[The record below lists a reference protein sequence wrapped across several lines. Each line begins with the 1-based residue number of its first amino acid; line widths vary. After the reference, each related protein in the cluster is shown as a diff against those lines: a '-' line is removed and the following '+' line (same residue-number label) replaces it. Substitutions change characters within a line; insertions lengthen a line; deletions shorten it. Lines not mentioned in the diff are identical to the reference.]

1 MNIIESE
8 LLEGVKEV
16 EEIKEMYKFISTYN
30 VYKLLLAH
38 CKNKEY
44 NLHIFYPPE
53 CYQKQVYELL
63 SLFKD
68 NELLY
73 LNSSDSTKK
82 IISFLIDSN
91 TLLVIYPFKHNF
103 SIYKEVIDLEYEI
116 IKINNNKATNIEYQS
131 TNEKPRYY
139 VFNNVDEIINT
150 FAPWDYLYN
159 NEIIITPG
167 YYLDDK
173 LPYYNNIDINDIL
186 KIQSI
191 DDISKKLKEARD
203 IKVKTL
209 KLKINRNILLYTS

>member
-1 MNIIESE
+1 MNNIELE
-8 LLEGVKEV
+8 LLEGLKEV
-16 EEIKEMYKFISTYN
+16 EEIKSMYKFISTYN
-30 VYKLLLAH
+30 VYRLLLAH

-44 NLHIFYPPE
+44 NFHLFYLTTEFYPPK

-63 SLFKD
+63 SLFND

-73 LNSSDSTKK
+73 LNSPDSNKK
-82 IISFLIDSN
+82 NISYLIDSN
-91 TLLVIYPFKHNF
+91 TLLVIYPCKHNF
-103 SIYKEVIDLEYEI
+103 SIYKEVIDLEYKI

-131 TNEKPRYY
+131 TNEKPHYY
-139 VFNNVDEIINT
+139 VFYNVDEIINT

-167 YYLDDK
+167 YYLNDK
-173 LPYYNNIDINDIL
+173 LLYYNNIDINDIL

-191 DDISKKLKEARD
+191 DDISKKIKETRD

-209 KLKINRNILLYTS
+209 KL

>member
-1 MNIIESE
+1 M
-8 LLEGVKEV
+8 
-16 EEIKEMYKFISTYN
+16 
-30 VYKLLLAH
+30 YKLLLAH

-44 NLHIFYPPE
+44 NFHLFYPTTEFYPPE

-73 LNSSDSTKK
+73 LNSSDSIKK

-103 SIYKEVIDLEYEI
+103 SINTEVIDLEYEI

-131 TNEKPRYY
+131 INESPRYY

-167 YYLDDK
+167 YCLNDK

-191 DDISKKLKEARD
+191 DVIHEKIKSVKDAKMKILKKL
-203 IKVKTL
+203 
-209 KLKINRNILLYTS
+209 

>member
-1 MNIIESE
+1 MNNIELE

-16 EEIKEMYKFISTYN
+16 EQIKEMYKFISTYN

-44 NLHIFYPPE
+44 NFHLFYPDTEFYPPE

-63 SLFKD
+63 SLFND

-73 LNSSDSTKK
+73 LNSSDSIKK

-103 SIYKEVIDLEYEI
+103 SINTEVIDLEYEI

-131 TNEKPRYY
+131 INESPRYY

-167 YYLDDK
+167 YYLNDK

-191 DDISKKLKEARD
+191 DVIHEKIKSVKDAKMKVLKKL
-203 IKVKTL
+203 
-209 KLKINRNILLYTS
+209 

>member
-1 MNIIESE
+1 MNNIELE

-16 EEIKEMYKFISTYN
+16 EQIKEMYKFISTYN

-44 NLHIFYPPE
+44 NFHLFYPDTEFYPPE
-53 CYQKQVYELL
+53 YYQKQVYELL

-73 LNSSDSTKK
+73 LNSSYSIKK

-103 SIYKEVIDLEYEI
+103 SINTEVIDLEYEI

-131 TNEKPRYY
+131 INESPHYY

-167 YYLDDK
+167 YYLNDK

-191 DDISKKLKEARD
+191 DVIHEKIKSVKDAKMKILKKL
-203 IKVKTL
+203 
-209 KLKINRNILLYTS
+209 

>member
-1 MNIIESE
+1 MNNIELE
-8 LLEGVKEV
+8 LLEGLKEV
-16 EEIKEMYKFISTYN
+16 EEIKSMYKFISTYN
-30 VYKLLLAH
+30 VYRLLLAH

-44 NLHIFYPPE
+44 NFHLFYPDTEFYPPK

-63 SLFKD
+63 SLFND

-73 LNSSDSTKK
+73 LNSPDSNKK
-82 IISFLIDSN
+82 NISFLIDSN
-91 TLLVIYPFKHNF
+91 TLLVIYPCKHNF
-103 SIYKEVIDLEYEI
+103 SIYKEVIDLEYKI

-131 TNEKPRYY
+131 TNEKPHYY
-139 VFNNVDEIINT
+139 VFYNVDEIINT

-167 YYLDDK
+167 YYLNDK
-173 LPYYNNIDINDIL
+173 LLYYNNIDINDIL

-191 DDISKKLKEARD
+191 DDISKKIKETRD

-209 KLKINRNILLYTS
+209 KL

>member
-1 MNIIESE
+1 MNNIELE

-16 EEIKEMYKFISTYN
+16 EEIKSMYKFISTYN

-44 NLHIFYPPE
+44 NFHLFYPDTEFYPPE

-63 SLFKD
+63 SLFND

-73 LNSSDSTKK
+73 LNSPYSNKK
-82 IISFLIDSN
+82 NISFLIDSN
-91 TLLVIYPFKHNF
+91 TLLVIYPFKLNF

-131 TNEKPRYY
+131 INESPRYY

-167 YYLDDK
+167 YYLNDK

-191 DDISKKLKEARD
+191 DVIHEKIKSVKDAKMKVLKKL
-203 IKVKTL
+203 
-209 KLKINRNILLYTS
+209 

>member
-1 MNIIESE
+1 MNNIELE

-16 EEIKEMYKFISTYN
+16 EQIKEMYKFISTYN

-44 NLHIFYPPE
+44 NFHLFYPDTEFYPPE

-63 SLFKD
+63 SLFND

-73 LNSSDSTKK
+73 LNSPYSNKK
-82 IISFLIDSN
+82 NISFLIDSN
-91 TLLVIYPFKHNF
+91 TLLVIYPFKLNF

-131 TNEKPRYY
+131 INESPRYY

-167 YYLDDK
+167 YYLNDK

-191 DDISKKLKEARD
+191 DVIHEKIKSVKDAKMKVLKKL
-203 IKVKTL
+203 
-209 KLKINRNILLYTS
+209 

>member
-1 MNIIESE
+1 MNNIELE

-16 EEIKEMYKFISTYN
+16 EQIKEMYKFISTYN

-44 NLHIFYPPE
+44 NFHLFYPDTEFYPPK

-73 LNSSDSTKK
+73 LNSSYSIKK

-103 SIYKEVIDLEYEI
+103 SINTEVIDLEYEI

-131 TNEKPRYY
+131 INESPRYY

-167 YYLDDK
+167 YYLNDK

-191 DDISKKLKEARD
+191 DVIHEKIKSVKDAKMKILKKL
-203 IKVKTL
+203 
-209 KLKINRNILLYTS
+209 

>member
-1 MNIIESE
+1 MNNIELE

-16 EEIKEMYKFISTYN
+16 EQIKSMYKFISTYN
-30 VYKLLLAH
+30 VYRLLLAH

-44 NLHIFYPPE
+44 NFHIFYPDTEFFPPE

-63 SLFKD
+63 SLFND

-73 LNSSDSTKK
+73 LNSPYSNKK

-91 TLLVIYPFKHNF
+91 TLLVIYPFKLNF

-131 TNEKPRYY
+131 INESPRYY

-167 YYLDDK
+167 YYLNDK

-191 DDISKKLKEARD
+191 DVIHEKIKSVKDAKMKVLKKL
-203 IKVKTL
+203 
-209 KLKINRNILLYTS
+209 

>member
-1 MNIIESE
+1 MNNIESE
-8 LLEGVKEV
+8 LLDGVKEV
-16 EEIKEMYKFISTYN
+16 EQIKEMYKFISTYN
-30 VYKLLLAH
+30 EYKLLLAH

-44 NLHIFYPPE
+44 NFHIFYPDTEFFPPE

-63 SLFKD
+63 SLFND

-73 LNSSDSTKK
+73 LNSPDSNKK
-82 IISFLIDSN
+82 NISFLIDSN
-91 TLLVIYPFKHNF
+91 TLLVIYPCKHNF

-131 TNEKPRYY
+131 INESPRYY

-167 YYLDDK
+167 YCLNDK

-191 DDISKKLKEARD
+191 NVIHEKIKSVKDAKMKILKKL
-203 IKVKTL
+203 
-209 KLKINRNILLYTS
+209 

>member
-1 MNIIESE
+1 M
-8 LLEGVKEV
+8 
-16 EEIKEMYKFISTYN
+16 
-30 VYKLLLAH
+30 
-38 CKNKEY
+38 
-44 NLHIFYPPE
+44 
-53 CYQKQVYELL
+53 
-63 SLFKD
+63 
-68 NELLY
+68 
-73 LNSSDSTKK
+73 NSSNSIKK

-131 TNEKPRYY
+131 INESPRYY
-139 VFNNVDEIINT
+139 VFGNVDEIINT

-167 YYLDDK
+167 YELDDK

-191 DDISKKLKEARD
+191 DVIHEKIKSVKDAKMKILKKL
-203 IKVKTL
+203 
-209 KLKINRNILLYTS
+209 

>member
-1 MNIIESE
+1 MNNIELE

-16 EEIKEMYKFISTYN
+16 EQIKEMYKFISTYN

-44 NLHIFYPPE
+44 NFHLFYPDTEFYPPE

-63 SLFKD
+63 SLFND

-73 LNSSDSTKK
+73 LNSPYSNKK
-82 IISFLIDSN
+82 NISFLLDSN
-91 TLLVIYPFKHNF
+91 TLLVIYPFKLNF

-131 TNEKPRYY
+131 INESPRYY

-167 YYLDDK
+167 YYLNDK

-191 DDISKKLKEARD
+191 DVIHEKIKSVKDAKMKILKKL
-203 IKVKTL
+203 
-209 KLKINRNILLYTS
+209 

>member
-1 MNIIESE
+1 MNNIELE

-16 EEIKEMYKFISTYN
+16 EQIKEMYKFISTYN

-44 NLHIFYPPE
+44 NFHLFYPDTEFYPPE

-73 LNSSDSTKK
+73 LNSSYSIKK

-103 SIYKEVIDLEYEI
+103 SINTEVIDLEYEI

-131 TNEKPRYY
+131 INESPCYY

-167 YYLDDK
+167 YYLNDK

-191 DDISKKLKEARD
+191 DVIHEKIKSVKDAKMKILKKL
-203 IKVKTL
+203 
-209 KLKINRNILLYTS
+209 

>member
-1 MNIIESE
+1 MNNIELE
-8 LLEGVKEV
+8 LLEGVKKV
-16 EEIKEMYKFISTYN
+16 EQIKEMYKFISTYN
-30 VYKLLLAH
+30 AYKLLLAH

-44 NLHIFYPPE
+44 NFHIFYPDTEFFPPE

-73 LNSSDSTKK
+73 LNSSDSIKK
-82 IISFLIDSN
+82 IISFLTDSN
-91 TLLVIYPFKHNF
+91 TLLVIYPFKLNF

-131 TNEKPRYY
+131 INESPRYY

-150 FAPWDYLYN
+150 FAPWNYLYN

-167 YYLDDK
+167 YYLNDK

-191 DDISKKLKEARD
+191 DVIHEKIKSVKDAKMKVLKKL
-203 IKVKTL
+203 
-209 KLKINRNILLYTS
+209 

>member
-1 MNIIESE
+1 MNNIELE

-16 EEIKEMYKFISTYN
+16 EQIKEMYKFISTYN

-44 NLHIFYPPE
+44 NFHLFYPDTEFYPPE

-73 LNSSDSTKK
+73 LNSSYSIKK

-91 TLLVIYPFKHNF
+91 TLLVIYPFEHNF
-103 SIYKEVIDLEYEI
+103 SINTEVIDLKYEI
-116 IKINNNKATNIEYQS
+116 IKINNNKATSIEYQS
-131 TNEKPRYY
+131 INESPRYY

-167 YYLDDK
+167 YYLNDK

-191 DDISKKLKEARD
+191 DVIHEKIKSVKDAKMKILKKL
-203 IKVKTL
+203 
-209 KLKINRNILLYTS
+209 

>member
-1 MNIIESE
+1 MNNIESE

-16 EEIKEMYKFISTYN
+16 EQIKEMYKFISTYN

-44 NLHIFYPPE
+44 NFHLFYPDTEFYPPE

-73 LNSSDSTKK
+73 LNSSYSIKK

-103 SIYKEVIDLEYEI
+103 SINTEVIDLEYEI

-131 TNEKPRYY
+131 INESPHYY

-159 NEIIITPG
+159 NEIIIPPG
-167 YYLDDK
+167 Y
-173 LPYYNNIDINDIL
+173 
-186 KIQSI
+186 
-191 DDISKKLKEARD
+191 
-203 IKVKTL
+203 
-209 KLKINRNILLYTS
+209 

>member
-1 MNIIESE
+1 MNNIELE

-16 EEIKEMYKFISTYN
+16 EQIKEMYKFISTYN
-30 VYKLLLAH
+30 AYKLLLAH

-44 NLHIFYPPE
+44 NFHIFYPDTEFFPPE

-73 LNSSDSTKK
+73 LKSSDSLKK
-82 IISFLIDSN
+82 SISFLIDSN
-91 TLLVIYPFKHNF
+91 TLLVIYPFKLNF

-131 TNEKPRYY
+131 INESPRYY

-150 FAPWDYLYN
+150 FAPWNYLYN
-159 NEIIITPG
+159 NEVIITPG
-167 YYLDDK
+167 YELDDK

-191 DDISKKLKEARD
+191 DVNHEK
-203 IKVKTL
+203 IKSVKDAKIKTL
-209 KLKINRNILLYTS
+209 SL

>member
-1 MNIIESE
+1 MNNIELE

-16 EEIKEMYKFISTYN
+16 EEIKSMYKFISTYN

-44 NLHIFYPPE
+44 NFHLFYPDTEFYPPE

-63 SLFKD
+63 SLFND

-73 LNSSDSTKK
+73 LNSPYSNKK
-82 IISFLIDSN
+82 NISFLIDSN
-91 TLLVIYPFKHNF
+91 TLLVIYPFKLNF

-131 TNEKPRYY
+131 INESPRYY

-167 YYLDDK
+167 YELDDK

-191 DDISKKLKEARD
+191 NVIHEKIKSVKDAKMKVLKKL
-203 IKVKTL
+203 
-209 KLKINRNILLYTS
+209 

>member
-1 MNIIESE
+1 MNNIKLE

-16 EEIKEMYKFISTYN
+16 EQIKEMYKFISTYN
-30 VYKLLLAH
+30 AYKLLLAH

-44 NLHIFYPPE
+44 NFHLFYPDTEFYPPE

-73 LNSSDSTKK
+73 LNSSYSIKK

-103 SIYKEVIDLEYEI
+103 SINTEVIDLEYEI

-131 TNEKPRYY
+131 INESPRYY

-150 FAPWDYLYN
+150 FASWDYLYN

-167 YYLDDK
+167 YYLNDK

-191 DDISKKLKEARD
+191 DVIHEKIKSVKDAKMKILKKL
-203 IKVKTL
+203 
-209 KLKINRNILLYTS
+209 

>member
-1 MNIIESE
+1 MNNIELE

-16 EEIKEMYKFISTYN
+16 EQIKEMYKFISTYN
-30 VYKLLLAH
+30 AYKLLLAH

-44 NLHIFYPPE
+44 NFHIFYPDTEFFPPE

-63 SLFKD
+63 SLFND

-73 LNSSDSTKK
+73 LNSPDSNKK
-82 IISFLIDSN
+82 NISFLIDSN
-91 TLLVIYPFKHNF
+91 TLLVIYPCKHNF

-131 TNEKPRYY
+131 INESPRYY

-167 YYLDDK
+167 YCLNDK

-191 DDISKKLKEARD
+191 DVIHEKIKSVKDAKMKILKKL
-203 IKVKTL
+203 
-209 KLKINRNILLYTS
+209 

>member
-1 MNIIESE
+1 MNKIELE
-8 LLEGVKEV
+8 LLAGVKEV
-16 EEIKEMYKFISTYN
+16 EQIKEMYKFISTYN
-30 VYKLLLAH
+30 VYRLLLTH

-44 NLHIFYPPE
+44 NFHLFYPDTEFYPPE

-73 LNSSDSTKK
+73 LNSSDSIKK

-91 TLLVIYPFKHNF
+91 TLLVIYPFKLNF

-131 TNEKPRYY
+131 INESPRYY

-167 YYLDDK
+167 YELDDK
-173 LPYYNNIDINDIL
+173 LPYYNNIDINNIL

-191 DDISKKLKEARD
+191 DVIHEK
-203 IKVKTL
+203 IKSVKDAKIKTL
-209 KLKINRNILLYTS
+209 SL

>member
-1 MNIIESE
+1 MNNIELE

-16 EEIKEMYKFISTYN
+16 EQIKSMYKFISTYN
-30 VYKLLLAH
+30 VYRLLLAH

-44 NLHIFYPPE
+44 NFHIFYPDTEFFPPE

-63 SLFKD
+63 SLFND

-73 LNSSDSTKK
+73 LNSPYYNKK

-91 TLLVIYPFKHNF
+91 TLLVIYPFKLNF

-131 TNEKPRYY
+131 INESPRYY

-150 FAPWDYLYN
+150 FAPWNYLYN

-167 YYLDDK
+167 YYLNDK

-191 DDISKKLKEARD
+191 DVIHEKIKSVKDAKMKVLKKL
-203 IKVKTL
+203 
-209 KLKINRNILLYTS
+209 

>member
-1 MNIIESE
+1 MNNIELE

-16 EEIKEMYKFISTYN
+16 EQIKEMYKFISTYN

-44 NLHIFYPPE
+44 NFHLFYPDTEFYPPE

-63 SLFKD
+63 SLFND

-73 LNSSDSTKK
+73 LNSPYSNKK
-82 IISFLIDSN
+82 NISFLIDSN
-91 TLLVIYPFKHNF
+91 TLLVIYPFKLNF

-131 TNEKPRYY
+131 INESPHYY

-167 YYLDDK
+167 YYLNDK

-191 DDISKKLKEARD
+191 DVIHEKIKSVKDAKMKVLKKL
-203 IKVKTL
+203 
-209 KLKINRNILLYTS
+209 

>member
-1 MNIIESE
+1 MNNIELE

-16 EEIKEMYKFISTYN
+16 EQIKEMYKFISTYN
-30 VYKLLLAH
+30 VYRLLLTH

-44 NLHIFYPPE
+44 NFHLFYPDTEFYPPE

-73 LNSSDSTKK
+73 LNSSDSIKK

-91 TLLVIYPFKHNF
+91 TLLVIYPFKLNF

-131 TNEKPRYY
+131 INESPRYY

-150 FAPWDYLYN
+150 FAPWNYLYN
-159 NEIIITPG
+159 NEVIITPG
-167 YYLDDK
+167 YELDDK

-191 DDISKKLKEARD
+191 DVNHEK
-203 IKVKTL
+203 IKSVKDAKIKTL
-209 KLKINRNILLYTS
+209 SL

>member
-1 MNIIESE
+1 MNNIELE
-8 LLEGVKEV
+8 LLEGLKEV
-16 EEIKEMYKFISTYN
+16 EEIKSMYKFISTYN

-44 NLHIFYPPE
+44 NFHIFYPDTEFFPPE

-73 LNSSDSTKK
+73 LNSSDSIKK
-82 IISFLIDSN
+82 IISFLIDKN

-131 TNEKPRYY
+131 TDEKPHYY
-139 VFNNVDEIINT
+139 VFYNVDEIINT

-167 YYLDDK
+167 YYLNDK

-191 DDISKKLKEARD
+191 DVIHEKIKSVKDAKMKILKKL
-203 IKVKTL
+203 
-209 KLKINRNILLYTS
+209 

>member
-1 MNIIESE
+1 MNNIELE

-16 EEIKEMYKFISTYN
+16 EQIKEMYKFISTYN
-30 VYKLLLAH
+30 VYKLLLSH

-44 NLHIFYPPE
+44 NFHIFYPDTEFYPPE

-63 SLFKD
+63 SLFND

-73 LNSSDSTKK
+73 LNSPDSNKK
-82 IISFLIDSN
+82 NISFLIDSN
-91 TLLVIYPFKHNF
+91 TLLVIYPCKHNF

-131 TNEKPRYY
+131 INESPRYY

-167 YYLDDK
+167 YCLNDK

-191 DDISKKLKEARD
+191 NVIHEKIKSVKDAKMKVLKKL
-203 IKVKTL
+203 
-209 KLKINRNILLYTS
+209 